1 MAEAHPTCAW
11 LSCVPWAL
19 LGALLVA
26 LYAPVLSALAA
37 LWRGE
42 AGYSHGILI
51 PLIAAYMAWQ
61 SRRTV
66 REVPRRPCLAAWPF
80 LLVGL
85 LLLVAGRLAFE
96 IHAAA
101 LSLVVVLGALVTM
114 MGGPGLLRALLVPL
128 AYLLFMIPLPWALY
142 FGAGDPLKLTTAV
155 AATALVSPLGI
166 PVLQEGT
173 LIHLP
178 AVTLEVESACS
189 GVRTAL
195 SLLPLA
201 VAFAYL
207 MLRRPWGRAV
217 LVASSLPIAI
227 LVNILRVAAIIFQG
241 YRFPTDVSGYAL
253 HLYSSWIP
261 MLLGLPML
269 FGAGGLIQW
278 WERKPSSGSRS

>member
-101 LSLVVVLGALVTM
+101 L
-114 MGGPGLLRALLVPL
+114 
-128 AYLLFMIPLPWALY
+128 
-142 FGAGDPLKLTTAV
+142 
-155 AATALVSPLGI
+155 
-166 PVLQEGT
+166 
-173 LIHLP
+173 
-178 AVTLEVESACS
+178 
-189 GVRTAL
+189 
-195 SLLPLA
+195 
-201 VAFAYL
+201 
-207 MLRRPWGRAV
+207 
-217 LVASSLPIAI
+217 
-227 LVNILRVAAIIFQG
+227 
-241 YRFPTDVSGYAL
+241 
-253 HLYSSWIP
+253 
-261 MLLGLPML
+261 
-269 FGAGGLIQW
+269 
-278 WERKPSSGSRS
+278 